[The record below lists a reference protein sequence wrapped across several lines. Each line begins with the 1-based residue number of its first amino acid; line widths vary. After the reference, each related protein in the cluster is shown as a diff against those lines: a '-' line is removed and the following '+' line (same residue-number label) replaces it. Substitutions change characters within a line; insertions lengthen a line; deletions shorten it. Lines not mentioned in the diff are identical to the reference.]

1 MNSTIRQMASDIF
14 DEALKQGMK
23 LEELRFVST
32 PYVDGGYMLIE
43 VSAEIEVT
51 QPTKTKFDEII
62 HGLDRTCQKP

>member
-14 DEALKQGMK
+14 DEALKQGVK

-51 QPTKTKFDEII
+51 QPTKTKLDEII
-62 HGLDRTCQKP
+62 VGEARQETK